1 MPTKYQEYLP
11 HKLLQEYIKCFWA
24 LERDYVPGDDLEE
37 VLPDTFVELI
47 FNFGSPYLLEKG
59 SELIEIPKI
68 YFVGLLQ
75 QPLRFHAHGVVN
87 LIAIR
92 FYAWGVLQFF
102 ESAHLAD
109 ATTLERDSEWQQ
121 LASKI
126 EASILAGDP
135 STAVADL
142 EAFLLKKALTLNFE
156 TGLLRAAAKLLYHTK
171 GRFSIAAL
179 ADYCHL
185 SIRQLQRQFSTYTGF
200 SPKLFARAIRFE
212 EIRLRLMFNPDTNLT
227 DLALEFGYNHQS
239 HFIND
244 FKAFTH
250 KTPGE
255 YAAEMRAL
263 QTVFHD
269 HDHVVFLQA
278 PPPAHDY
285 NEDDN

>member
-1 MPTKYQEYLP
+1 MPTRYQEYLP
-11 HKLLQEYIKCFWA
+11 HKLLQEYIKCFWTLA
-24 LERDYVPGDDLEE
+24 RDYVPGDDLEE

-47 FNFGSPYLLEKG
+47 FNFGAPYLREKDT
-59 SELIEIPKI
+59 EVIEIPKI

-75 QPLRFHAHGVVN
+75 QPLPLRAQGLVN

-102 ESAHLAD
+102 DSAHLSNAIM
-109 ATTLERDSEWQQ
+109 LERDGEWQH
-121 LASKI
+121 LISKL
-126 EASILAGDP
+126 EASILAGDGA
-135 STAVADL
+135 TAVADL
-142 EAFLLKKALTLNFE
+142 EAFLLKRALALNYE

-185 SIRQLQRQFSTYTGF
+185 SVRQLQRQFSTYTEF

-212 EIRLRLMFNPDTNLT
+212 EIRLRLMFDPDTNLT

-278 PPPAHDY
+278 PPSTHDY